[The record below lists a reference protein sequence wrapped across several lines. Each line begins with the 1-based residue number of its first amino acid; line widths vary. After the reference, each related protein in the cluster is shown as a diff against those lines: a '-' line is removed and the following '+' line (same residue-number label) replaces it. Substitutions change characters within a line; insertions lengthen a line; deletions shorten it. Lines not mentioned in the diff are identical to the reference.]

1 MFFKKKYYLCTL
13 KIKVVSVAQLAEQMT
28 LNHWVQGSSPCT
40 PTIKSMKAGCFFQ
53 PAFLFS
59 GNAGRGRFT

>member
-28 LNHWVQGSSPCT
+28 LNHWAESSNLSGDT
-40 PTIKSMKAGCFFQ
+40 FFLAI
-53 PAFLFS
+53 PLIILY
-59 GNAGRGRFT
+59 